1 MGCKHGVPILPVTD
15 VTLVNL
21 HLFRPCTLHTESQ
34 ADQTSSCDVAVQ
46 RTWITR
52 SGIILSREQTS
63 GNCSGLRVLPF
74 IRLTREVAQ
83 SYVALKHLTKC
94 TRMHRLTH
102 PAPAPALCLVQIP
115 ALCLVPNTALCLVQ
129 SNGRALCLLEMA
141 ERRDVI

>member
-63 GNCSGLRVLPF
+63 GQSSVSILPF
-74 IRLTREVAQ
+74 IQLTRQVAQ
-83 SYVALKHLTKC
+83 SYMVPKRLTNR
-94 TRMHRLTH
+94 TRMHRRTH

-141 ERRDVI
+141 ERRVM